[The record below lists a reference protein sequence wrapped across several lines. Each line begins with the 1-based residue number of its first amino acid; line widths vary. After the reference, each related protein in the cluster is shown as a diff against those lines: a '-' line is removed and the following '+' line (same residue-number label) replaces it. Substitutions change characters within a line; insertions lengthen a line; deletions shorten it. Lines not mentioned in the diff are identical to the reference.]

1 MSECLDF
8 TLCVI
13 SLTYTVCMVFTQRSE
28 HQGTPTLTPLT
39 PVFAVLLSGMTQVS
53 IQEQLSQFSS
63 KWNSE
68 LTHLI
73 KMT

>member
-1 MSECLDF
+1 
-8 TLCVI
+8 
-13 SLTYTVCMVFTQRSE
+13 MVFIQRSE